1 MIMIGI
7 IDYGAGNLLSV
18 KKALEYLGEKP
29 RIIHS
34 QKDLEGMEKLIL
46 PGVGAFQSAIEN
58 LKSRG
63 IYEDIREWLVSDRPF
78 LGICLG
84 MQLLFEESEESGEA
98 KGFEIFRGKVLRFKE
113 RKVPQIGWNQVSI
126 RKRSRMMDGIGDGSF
141 FYFLHGYFVEA
152 VDEEITV
159 GETEYGITY
168 SSVIEKS
175 NIFAVQFHPE
185 KSGKNGLKLL
195 QNWIKPERGKR

>member
-18 KKALEYLGEKP
+18 KKALEYLGENP

-63 IYEDIREWLVSDRPF
+63 IYKDLREWLVSDRPF

-84 MQLLFEESEESGEA
+84 MQLLFEESEESGGA
-98 KGFEIFRGKVLRFKE
+98 RGFGIFRGKVLRFKE
-113 RKVPQIGWNQVSI
+113 RKVPQIGWNRVSI

-141 FYFLHGYFVEA
+141 FYFLHGYFVGA
-152 VDEEITV
+152 VDEKITV

-195 QNWIKPERGKR
+195 QNWIKSERGKR